1 MLSFSGTPLAPL
13 APLGPFGPFLPVLPV
28 CRSACLSVCHCL
40 SICLSVIVCLLV
52 CHCLV
57 CLSACLSVRPSV
69 CLSIC
74 MSVCLLLL
82 LLPPLSWLWAAP
94 AVSIPRASG
103 LQSSPWSGRLRAM
116 GHSLTPTP
124 GATMICSPPS
134 GRGGVGLSSDPTV
147 AP

>member
-1 MLSFSGTPLAPL
+1 MPHLPRLAHLAP
-13 APLGPFGPFLPVLPV
+13 FVHVLPV

-57 CLSACLSVRPSV
+57 CLCACLSVRPSV

-94 AVSIPRASG
+94 AASIPRASG
-103 LQSSPWSGRLRAM
+103 LQSSPWSGPAA
-116 GHSLTPTP
+116 HSLTPTP
-124 GATMICSPPS
+124 GATVICSPPS

-147 AP
+147 AIMVMGGLWASA